1 MATRYASAADLT
13 ARFGEAIQQMVS
25 QDPMA
30 SAKVQV
36 ALEDAAAEVDSYLE
50 GRFQLPLQPVPR
62 TILRV
67 SCDIACY
74 RLLCLLPNMEVED
87 ARHRF
92 EDAIRTLQAIR
103 DARLDL
109 GLPQASSPPSIPTPV
124 LVTSADRMFSR
135 NRLREA

>member
-1 MATRYASAADLT
+1 VATRYASAADLT
-13 ARFGEAIQQMVS
+13 SRFGEAIQQMVS

-30 SAKVQV
+30 STKVQV

-74 RLLCLLPNMEVED
+74 RLLSLLPNMEVED
-87 ARHRF
+87 ARHRY
-92 EDAIRTLQAIR
+92 EDAVRTLQAIR

-109 GLPQASSPPSIPTPV
+109 GLPQSSVPASIPMPV
-124 LVTSADRMFSR
+124 LVSSSPRLFSR
-135 NRLREA
+135 DTLREG